1 MKRGALCITLVR
13 CVAER
18 VVCVAVCLQID
29 QRQFNITLCFSLLT
43 STKLQSSDDT
53 SKSSRFAITAII
65 IITTTTTIIITTII
79 TIIII
84 IIIITPT
91 APAALSITSSLAQ
104 QVLLSYAARVNSQ
117 DVLGNT
123 PLHYAAENGDEDTI
137 DLLLSVGC
145 ETTLENKQGK
155 TPLQILPEFPW
166 QEAIARGTSDP
177 PPVTATNVAA
187 SEVAQLCFCL
197 TMLQL

>member
-1 MKRGALCITLVR
+1 M
-13 CVAER
+13 
-18 VVCVAVCLQID
+18 CLQID
-29 QRQFNITLCFSLLT
+29 QRQFYITLCFSLLT
-43 STKLQSSDDT
+43 ATKLQSSEDT
-53 SKSSRFAITAII
+53 SKSSRFTITA
-65 IITTTTTIIITTII
+65 TII
-79 TIIII
+79 TL
-84 IIIITPT
+84 TT
-91 APAALSITSSLAQ
+91 SASLSIPSSLAQ

-155 TPLQILPEFPW
+155 TPVQILPEFPW

-177 PPVTATNVAA
+177 PPVTATNVVA
-187 SEVAQLCFCL
+187 SEVAQWCLCFM
-197 TMLQL
+197 MLLLPSC

>member
-1 MKRGALCITLVR
+1 M
-13 CVAER
+13 
-18 VVCVAVCLQID
+18 CLQID
-29 QRQFNITLCFSLLT
+29 QRQFYITLCFSLLT
-43 STKLQSSDDT
+43 ATKLQSSEDT
-53 SKSSRFAITAII
+53 SKSSRFTITA
-65 IITTTTTIIITTII
+65 TII
-79 TIIII
+79 TL
-84 IIIITPT
+84 TT
-91 APAALSITSSLAQ
+91 SASLSIPSSLAQ

-155 TPLQILPEFPW
+155 TPVQILPEFPW

-177 PPVTATNVAA
+177 PPVTATNVVA
-187 SEVAQLCFCL
+187 SEVAQW
-197 TMLQL
+197 

>member
-1 MKRGALCITLVR
+1 MLVR
-13 CVAER
+13 RVTKRVFVLRCVCKLIRDNSTSRCAFR
-18 VVCVAVCLQID
+18 CS
-29 QRQFNITLCFSLLT
+29 RQPNRSDRKALRSRPG
-43 STKLQSSDDT
+43 SPSPPSS
-53 SKSSRFAITAII
+53 SPS
-65 IITTTTTIIITTII
+65 
-79 TIIII
+79 
-84 IIIITPT
+84 P
-91 APAALSITSSLAQ
+91 PLSVPSSLAQ

-155 TPLQILPEFPW
+155 TPVQILPEFPW

-177 PPVTATNVAA
+177 PPVTATNVVA
-187 SEVAQLCFCL
+187 SEVAQWCLCFM
-197 TMLQL
+197 MLLLPSC

>member
-1 MKRGALCITLVR
+1 M
-13 CVAER
+13 
-18 VVCVAVCLQID
+18 CLQID
-29 QRQFNITLCFSLLT
+29 QRQFHITLCFSLLT
-43 STKLQSSDDT
+43 ATKLQSSEDT
-53 SKSSRFAITAII
+53 SKSSRFTITAII
-65 IITTTTTIIITTII
+65 ITLTT
-79 TIIII
+79 
-84 IIIITPT
+84 
-91 APAALSITSSLAQ
+91 PAALSIPSSLAQ

-155 TPLQILPEFPW
+155 TPVQILPEFPW

-177 PPVTATNVAA
+177 PPVTATNVVA
-187 SEVAQLCFCL
+187 SEVAQW
-197 TMLQL
+197 